1 MNMVIMWLLLPVWLT
16 TAVGAM
22 LYVDKKTKDYSVY
35 PVFAFFIV
43 TSIYAGV
50 FMACI
55 TYNNNKRTQYY
66 HERAEAARHKCP
78 HCGGER

>member
-22 LYVDKKTKDYSVY
+22 LYVDKKTKNSFYS
-35 PVFAFFIV
+35 VFAFLAV
-43 TSIYAGV
+43 TSIYTGV

-55 TYNNNKRTQYY
+55 TYNGQKTQSVLS
-66 HERAEAARHKCP
+66 
-78 HCGGER
+78 

>member
-22 LYVDKKTKDYSVY
+22 LYVNKKTKDCFYSI
-35 PVFAFFIV
+35 FAFLVV
-43 TSIYAGV
+43 TAIYTGI

-55 TYNNNKRTQYY
+55 TYNGHKLTQYY
-66 HERAEAARHKCP
+66 HERAEAARHKCT